1 MCKNRF
7 VISRSAVRVRVR
19 AHLTIKINELY
30 DIAMQRKVVE
40 KSGSLPEAGFGGDEC
55 VAAESHF
62 QFH

>member
-1 MCKNRF
+1 
-7 VISRSAVRVRVR
+7 VWGH
-19 AHLTIKINELY
+19 HLTIKINELY